1 MNWNSKK
8 KISIIFFF
16 RNFLLNFFGHK
27 STQKVILEKNL
38 KKKIIFFAVQRAS
51 IPSPCEFL
59 VKIKHRF
66 QKYIKFSWK
75 QAHVVTKKE
84 YALYVF
90 CILKRSFQYETP
102 CTYLNDINTTN
113 EQINMNR
120 DIVDPTSL
128 ILIDV
133 WNHELINVSDVKN
146 DSHGL

>member
-1 MNWNSKK
+1 M
-8 KISIIFFF
+8 F
-16 RNFLLNFFGHK
+16 
-27 STQKVILEKNL
+27 
-38 KKKIIFFAVQRAS
+38 
-51 IPSPCEFL
+51 
-59 VKIKHRF
+59 
-66 QKYIKFSWK
+66 
-75 QAHVVTKKE
+75 
-84 YALYVF
+84 F

-128 ILIDV
+128 ILIEV